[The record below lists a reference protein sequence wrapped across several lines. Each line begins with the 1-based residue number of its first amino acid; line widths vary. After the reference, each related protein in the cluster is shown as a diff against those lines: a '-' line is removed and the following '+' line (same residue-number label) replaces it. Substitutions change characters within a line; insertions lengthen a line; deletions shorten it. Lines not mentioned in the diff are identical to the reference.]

1 MSAGVPVESPG
12 HFLTVE
18 PEECRRLLRDATIGR
33 VSWPS
38 SAGLVTLPVTYG
50 VHDDGRI
57 GFHAAARGLLSE
69 LAAEP
74 ADVAFEV
81 DDIDEE
87 TGTGWSVL
95 VRGRARAHEGR
106 PTELP
111 QPWAPGERPVLVA
124 IEPTAVTG
132 RSVSAAWKPRG

>member
-1 MSAGVPVESPG
+1 MTPVG
-12 HFLTVE
+12 H
-18 PEECRRLLRDATIGR
+18 LLPITADDCSLLLAERTIGR
-33 VSWPS
+33 VAWAS
-38 SAGLVTLPVTYG
+38 SQGMVVLPVTY
-50 VHDDGRI
+50 VPTDGLIVFRV
-57 GFHAAARGLLSE
+57 AEDTLPAE
-69 LAAEP
+69 LADGHE
-74 ADVAFEV
+74 VAFEV